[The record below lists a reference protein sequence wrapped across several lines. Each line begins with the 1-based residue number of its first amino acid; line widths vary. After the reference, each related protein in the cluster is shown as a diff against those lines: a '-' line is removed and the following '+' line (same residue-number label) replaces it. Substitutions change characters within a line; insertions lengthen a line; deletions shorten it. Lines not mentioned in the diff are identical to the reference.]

1 MCVHARARVYAH
13 NLAKGS
19 QLVCSLM
26 PQPAAWRSRASA
38 HTLPS
43 PTHSRRKR
51 GHTRELADLMAA
63 TTSFSPLCE
72 FPVWVHL
79 V

>member
-43 PTHSRRKR
+43 PTHSRRKL
-51 GHTRELADLMAA
+51 GHTRELADLMACL
-63 TTSFSPLCE
+63 SR
-72 FPVWVHL
+72 PVRVPYTNSRFEAI
-79 V
+79 